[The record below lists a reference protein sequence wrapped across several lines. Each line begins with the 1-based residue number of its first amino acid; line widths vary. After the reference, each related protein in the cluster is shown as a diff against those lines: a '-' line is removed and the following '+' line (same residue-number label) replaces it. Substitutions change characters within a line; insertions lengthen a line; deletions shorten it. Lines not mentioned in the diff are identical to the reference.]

1 MRLLLVVGARM
12 ARVPVVASLAVLV
25 ALRIVAALVFGPGDV
40 DLYEFG
46 VIAANWVNGDGYS
59 YLSVT
64 PTGVVEGY
72 VPGAGYLPGAFMP
85 PAYVVV
91 VAGATVL
98 ARALALG
105 PEGVV
110 GIVRVANVALAAV
123 GLLGLSVLVRTLA
136 DAAAARVAC
145 LVFAVLPTFVYVTT
159 QVSAANLY
167 LPLEIWLLAGL
178 SVLAGGATWRRLLAV
193 AVGLGLLCLMRSE
206 AVALVPLVAVWAA
219 VFARPLVTDRRSRL
233 AVAAVVVLVGAVLPA
248 AWAVRNTA
256 VLGEPVV
263 TTATTGGFNLWIG
276 NHPGASGSQKDA
288 DPPPD
293 LEARLA
299 AVPVTRAYEV
309 ERDAVFRDAALEH
322 IATDPVGTVLLDAR
336 KLLAQ
341 VTVDLS
347 DPRSTNPVY
356 LGSYVV
362 VAVLGIAG
370 WIGWWR
376 RGPGADDAAHRARA
390 WLVAGYVVTSLAVPT
405 VFFALARYRLPL
417 EIVLVVGT
425 ALLLTSRR
433 GDRPEVPATS
443 RPVPAPSGQ
452 RS

>member
-1 MRLLLVVGARM
+1 MTRLLALGARL
-12 ARVPVVASLAVLV
+12 ARVPVVVSLVLLVVLRLAAGV
-25 ALRIVAALVFGPGDV
+25 AFDAGDV

-46 VIAANWVNGDGYS
+46 VIATNWVNGDGYS
-59 YLSVT
+59 WFSVT
-64 PTGVVEGY
+64 PTGVVEGF
-72 VPGAGYLPGAFMP
+72 VPGAAYLPGAFMP

-110 GIVRVANVALAAV
+110 WIVRVVNTLLAAA
-123 GLLGLSVLVRTLA
+123 GLLGLFVLVRALA
-136 DAAAARVAC
+136 GATAARVAC
-145 LVFAVLPTFVYVTT
+145 LVLAVLPTAVYLAT

-178 SVLAGGATWRRLLAV
+178 AVLAGAATWRRLVLV
-193 AVGLGLLCLMRSE
+193 AVGLGLLCLLRSE
-206 AVALVPLVAVWAA
+206 AVVIVPLVALWVAA
-219 VFARPLVTDRRSRL
+219 FARPLVTDRRSRL
-233 AVAAVVVLVGAVLPA
+233 AVAGVVVIVAAVLPA
-248 AWAVRNTA
+248 TWAIRNTA
-256 VLGEPVV
+256 VLGEPVL

-288 DPPPD
+288 DPPPE

-299 AVPVTRAYEV
+299 AVPVTRDYEA
-309 ERDAVFRDAALEH
+309 ERDAVFRDAALDH
-322 IATDPVGTVLLDAR
+322 ITTDPVGTVLLDVR
-336 KLLAQ
+336 KLVAQ

-356 LGSYVV
+356 LGSYLVV
-362 VAVLGIAG
+362 LVLGVGG
-370 WIGWWR
+370 WIRWWR
-376 RGPGADDAAHRARA
+376 QSSGADGRART
-390 WLVAGYVVTSLAVPT
+390 WLIAGYVVTSLAVPT

-417 EIVLVVGT
+417 EVVLVVGT
-425 ALLLTSRR
+425 ALLLATRP
-433 GDRPEVPATS
+433 GDGA
-443 RPVPAPSGQ
+443 PAPTPAADPSSVQ

>member
-1 MRLLLVVGARM
+1 MTGLLAVGARVL
-12 ARVPVVASLAVLV
+12 RVPVVMSLAVLV
-25 ALRIVAALVFGPGDV
+25 VLRLVAGLVVDAGDV

-46 VIAANWVNGDGYS
+46 VLATNWVNGDGYS
-59 YLSVT
+59 YFSVT
-64 PTGVVEGY
+64 PTGVVEGF
-72 VPGAGYLPGAFMP
+72 VPGAAYLPGAFMP
-85 PAYVVV
+85 PAYVMV
-91 VAGATVL
+91 VAAATVL
-98 ARALALG
+98 ARALSLG
-105 PEGVV
+105 PDGVV
-110 GIVRVANVALAAV
+110 WIVRVANTLLAAV
-123 GLLGLSVLVRTLA
+123 GLLGLFVLVRALA
-136 DAAAARVAC
+136 GENAARIAC
-145 LVFAVLPTFVYVTT
+145 LVLAVLPTFVYLTT

-178 SVLAGGATWRRLLAV
+178 AVLAGGATRRRVLAV
-193 AVGLGLLCLMRSE
+193 AVGLGLLCLLRSE
-206 AVALVPLVAVWAA
+206 AVVLIPLVAIWAA

-233 AVAAVVVLVGAVLPA
+233 AVGAVVVIVAAVLPA

-256 VLGEPVV
+256 VLGEPVL

-288 DPPPD
+288 DPPPE

-299 AVPVTRAYEV
+299 ALPVTRDYEA
-309 ERDAVFRDAALEH
+309 ERDAVFRDAALDH
-322 IATDPVGTVLLDAR
+322 MTNDPVGTVLLDAR

-356 LGSYVV
+356 LGSYLVL
-362 VAVLGIAG
+362 AVLGVWG

-376 RGPGADDAAHRARA
+376 RSPAADDRARA

-417 EIVLVVGT
+417 EVVLVVGT
-425 ALLLTSRR
+425 ALLLASRL
-433 GDRPEVPATS
+433 GARPEATGTP
-443 RPVPAPSGQ
+443 RPAPAESVP